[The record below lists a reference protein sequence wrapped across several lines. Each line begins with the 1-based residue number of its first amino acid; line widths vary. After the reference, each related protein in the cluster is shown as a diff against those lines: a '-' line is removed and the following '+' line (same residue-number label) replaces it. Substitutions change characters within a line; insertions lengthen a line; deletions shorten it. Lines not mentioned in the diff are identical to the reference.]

1 MRIIRKILLLCVL
14 LFAVDGIYAQ
24 LFNSVTGVES
34 KAGTAQLEFK
44 STTAHKGVSISS
56 KQQYIEVTRR
66 GKTHKINP
74 TPPPQASM
82 YIWVTLSPNGK
93 YILYNVP
100 LKGTFVCNLKGKIV
114 AELGRLNAPVWYD
127 NRIVIGM
134 DDYDDGNNFTKSDVV
149 AVDIRSLERQIISTD
164 LVSVY
169 PYPEKPFV
177 HYFTMNKLITIK
189 LK

>member
-1 MRIIRKILLLCVL
+1 M
-14 LFAVDGIYAQ
+14 
-24 LFNSVTGVES
+24 
-34 KAGTAQLEFK
+34 
-44 STTAHKGVSISS
+44 
-56 KQQYIEVTRR
+56 
-66 GKTHKINP
+66 
-74 TPPPQASM
+74 
-82 YIWVTLSPNGK
+82 
-93 YILYNVP
+93 
-100 LKGTFVCNLKGKIV
+100 

-164 LVSVY
+164 VVSVY

-177 HYFTMNKLITIK
+177 HYFTMDKLITIK